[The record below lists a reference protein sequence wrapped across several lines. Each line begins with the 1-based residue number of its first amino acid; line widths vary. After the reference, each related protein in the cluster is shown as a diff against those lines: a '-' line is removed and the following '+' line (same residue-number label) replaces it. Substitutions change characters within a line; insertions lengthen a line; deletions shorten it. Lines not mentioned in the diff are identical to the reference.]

1 MKSKPLAFEKF
12 KEDWQRQ
19 VMADPTLSPVTFR
32 VSIAISWH
40 MNRKQSGLAWP
51 GMARLAQMVRT
62 TPRTVIRATKQ
73 LEAKGHLRIIRSRQ
87 RERRG
92 LNRYM
97 PLMKSA
103 CHRRDADNAD
113 ISVLSLGS
121 DQALSLGS
129 DQALSHEPLNKPLR
143 EPLSYMDIASATS
156 SQKDSREIEDKRVGE
171 GKRGSHH
178 SATHHNSPLAE
189 CYRKAR
195 QWFGERGAAVIAK
208 ADRLD
213 CVPLDEIADALE
225 GAGDV
230 QELAYS
236 LWRP

>member
-32 VSIAISWH
+32 VRIAINWH

-113 ISVLSLGS
+113 MSVASPGS

-129 DQALSHEPLNKPLR
+129 DQALSHEPLIFHENVGQIHPAYFRVPPPSVVDSYTDPRRTGRRLVRRTLNNKR
-143 EPLSYMDIASATS
+143 
-156 SQKDSREIEDKRVGE
+156 RR
-171 GKRGSHH
+171 
-178 SATHHNSPLAE
+178 
-189 CYRKAR
+189 
-195 QWFGERGAAVIAK
+195 
-208 ADRLD
+208 
-213 CVPLDEIADALE
+213 
-225 GAGDV
+225 
-230 QELAYS
+230 
-236 LWRP
+236 